1 MTGSVY
7 HSRAHVMSS
16 GAPRLVCRRTNLRAV
31 LLPLCMWSHSG
42 PADAHTSMLMQFPPQ
57 PMQIVH
63 VDASSSLDRLSTST
77 GHSRACHAPYLPPS
91 SILYN
96 VRVQSMSVVDGL
108 MIRVRARARNADIP
122 SPRHEA
128 WTTSGVRRA
137 CTACSRVIGAA
148 ECVTFVCVWCGRCKC

>member
-1 MTGSVY
+1 MTYDRVCASFTGC
-7 HSRAHVMSS
+7 HVMSS
-16 GAPRLVCRRTNLRAV
+16 GAPRLVCSQIRLRAV
-31 LLPLCMWSHSG
+31 LWSHSG

-77 GHSRACHAPYLPPS
+77 GHSRAQHSRYPPSS

-128 WTTSGVRRA
+128 RTTSGVRRA
-137 CTACSRVIGAA
+137 CTACSRVFGTA
-148 ECVTFVCVWCGRCKC
+148 ECVKCVCVVWSCKC